1 MDAFDAET
9 ILTEL
14 SQLESLLIDLGLSM
28 PEREAVTAATE
39 TFKGRVLPI
48 LGMVSGLNDLK
59 HTKRSAALISVRRT

>member
-1 MDAFDAET
+1 MGAFDAET

-39 TFKGRVLPI
+39 TFQRQGFTYTWD
-48 LGMVSGLNDLK
+48 GLRCERLET
-59 HTKRSAALISVRRT
+59 HEAKRSFN

>member
-14 SQLESLLIDLGLSM
+14 SQLESLLIDLGLAM

-39 TFKGRVLPI
+39 TFQRQGFD
-48 LGMVSGLNDLK
+48 GLRDERLET
-59 HTKRSAALISVRRT
+59 HEAKRSFN

>member
-1 MDAFDAET
+1 MGAFDAET

-39 TFKGRVLPI
+39 IFQRQGFAYTWD
-48 LGMVSGLNDLK
+48 GLRCERLET
-59 HTKRSAALISVRRT
+59 HEAKRSFN